1 MNNLNFFTNSYFHCE
16 PQLSQHVD
24 NSLAK
29 NAWSSQ
35 SGAQNLP
42 TNGFNASV
50 WSFSGTFGT
59 GSLATASTGP
69 PCRGNNNEDSTAIPQ
84 PVYAWMKKKRGKSS
98 EKNYN
103 PTEGKNVFFFQ
114 STFQSLLTFCTIE
127 RISCLKISCHI

>member
-24 NSLAK
+24 TSLTK

-50 WSFSGTFGT
+50 WSFSGTFGG
-59 GSLATASTGP
+59 GSFATATGP
-69 PCRGNNNEDSTAIPQ
+69 PSLGNNEISTPTPQ
-84 PVYAWMKKKRGKSS
+84 PVYAWMKKKRGKS
-98 EKNYN
+98 EKIDD
-103 PTEGKNVFFFQ
+103 PTEGKRERPFFNRPLNLF
-114 STFQSLLTFCTIE
+114 
-127 RISCLKISCHI
+127 